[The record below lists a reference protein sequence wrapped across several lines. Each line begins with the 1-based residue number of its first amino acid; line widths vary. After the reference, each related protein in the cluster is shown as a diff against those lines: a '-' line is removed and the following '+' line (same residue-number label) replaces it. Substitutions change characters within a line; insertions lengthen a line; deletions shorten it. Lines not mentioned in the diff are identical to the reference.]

1 MLNYTTNET
10 NRKSGNKC
18 GHCPS
23 TPRFFKAPED
33 HGKRPLLLLRF
44 IIVLLTYYPNPTLLP
59 LLNAVN
65 GSTRQQ
71 RSERREA
78 CLALLCCILH
88 YTELATLRVGI
99 PQADGSMAGLTMP
112 YLAKLAG
119 LGERRAERAMHDLV
133 AAGILTVHTICV
145 KISDTVYKGV
155 AAIRT
160 VSEHLFTALGFG
172 AWLRHERRKAAERKA
187 KKDKKRNQKN
197 AANIQMGLNALN
209 NKKQPKTETEP
220 EIAVTRNNKMATAA
234 EYLANIKN
242 LLKPDTG

>member
-1 MLNYTTNET
+1 MLNYTTNEA

-23 TPRFFKAPED
+23 TPRYFKPPEN
-33 HGKRPLLLLRF
+33 HASRPFVLKE
-44 IIVLLTYYPNPTLLP
+44 IIKGVRKYFADPSLLP
-59 LLNAVN
+59 LLNAAN
-65 GSTRQQ
+65 GSDRQQ

-78 CLALLCCILH
+78 CVALMGCIVH
-88 YTELATLRVGI
+88 YTELVTFNVGI

-112 YLAKLAG
+112 YLAAQSG

-160 VSEHLFTALGFG
+160 VSEHFFAALGFA

-209 NKKQPKTETEP
+209 NKNHPKPQTEP
-220 EIAVTRNNKMATAA
+220 ELAVTRNNKMATAA

-242 LLKPDTG
+242 ILKPDTG